1 MQQRHGTRRQ
11 RSHSMAGAPTGRGQA
26 TRSTAGETH
35 SAACLCFLLLVV
47 MALAAWGVRNLSVGY
62 LCQNQVDALTRTNA
76 VASGDPKSAERAAAI
91 MSCIEAS
98 GGRGDDESSLQGV
111 ILANLFLVAAASL
124 CGVCCSV
131 YPGVTAKTACRR
143 GVANMGVGLLLILT
157 GGGFVGLLV
166 QDLPCLM
173 SNSCLDAQHSTFR
186 AVTALTTTA
195 IVHWVAFLTI
205 SSDPKGESSPNRTR
219 SGFCG
224 VRLKVLCLIAMVAV
238 LIGAIALEGVVLT
251 CAATGVAG
259 GSLRCGGAGGSPQIA
274 VAMVLPTSL
283 SLLLAAMTLYGNSVD
298 VHNQRTA
305 LKRSENGCCMGG
317 RATHVSLM
325 SLLVIL
331 FLALFIL
338 AGCVVGGANL
348 LLFAMPSTEAFG
360 IRAEEVI
367 VLPFIAA
374 LPALTG
380 MYKLL
385 SFAMN
390 RMGALGSRFNAC
402 ARCCGRG
409 QELAFLEAVL
419 KGKLEEVYQKLV
431 ESSSAGEAGRIELAR
446 TGVVDEHE
454 TDEVDKD
461 PKQRGNR
468 FCTLPWEHPS
478 NRRTAR
484 IMADAMGGRADTKA
498 MSMVDVSF
506 VLSVQPSPSMLDS
519 AVNIAN
525 LAAQCD
531 TTDKARVGLN
541 MMEKNILAIAIDG
554 HLQNQKLK
562 HSCICP
568 LHCCQPHRGRCNCA
582 CIGCYDRNLRIPG
595 DDHSVVCRP
604 WMLWLIMLM
613 LVCCFVAPGLHRL
626 VHGGSFTGNPSR
638 DGQYI
643 VYSGLVLST
652 LAALRTVTTM
662 DNSLSTLARLH
673 ELAKQLLDVS
683 RVNVT
688 EPAEVAQWSAS
699 LWFLVEVIK
708 REVGGHHGA
717 VVFAYSLASLG
728 TGGFLTLWVILNRTL
743 EENAA
748 GNLLENPALW
758 TLAIITVLY
767 FWVSGMLFVPLLS
780 LDNVISGAI
789 ELMRTRAL
797 AGRDVHA
804 LSGFLLR
811 TSQDAVAEFR
821 KLKHN
826 LVRIGELVAHH
837 ANPLHAASGQAASP
851 ATAASSNRW
860 ELTRQERQQAGHRM
874 QAILYAAAVAESWG
888 SRYKGIKLPLF
899 DSSAITVTLSATYA
913 YSLMGAAALPVL
925 TFVGRLAL
933 NSVRASD

>member
-1 MQQRHGTRRQ
+1 
-11 RSHSMAGAPTGRGQA
+11 
-26 TRSTAGETH
+26 
-35 SAACLCFLLLVV
+35 

-143 GVANMGVGLLLILT
+143 GVANMGVGLLLLLT

-205 SSDPKGESSPNRTR
+205 SSDPK
-219 SGFCG
+219 
-224 VRLKVLCLIAMVAV
+224 VLCLIAMVAV
-238 LIGAIALEGVVLT
+238 LIGA
-251 CAATGVAG
+251 
-259 GSLRCGGAGGSPQIA
+259 GGSPQIA
-274 VAMVLPTSL
+274 VAMELPTSL
-283 SLLLAAMTLYGNSVD
+283 SLLLTAMTLYGNSVD
-298 VHNQRTA
+298 
-305 LKRSENGCCMGG
+305 
-317 RATHVSLM
+317 
-325 SLLVIL
+325 
-331 FLALFIL
+331 
-338 AGCVVGGANL
+338 
-348 LLFAMPSTEAFG
+348 AFG

-673 ELAKQLLDVS
+673 ELAKQLLDVF

-728 TGGFLTLWVILNRTL
+728 TGGFLTLWIILNRTL
-743 EENAA
+743 EENAT